1 MHRDRIAIIGGG
13 NMGKAL
19 IEGLV
24 AKGTPAEKILAIEI
38 SKQRR
43 ERLAADLRV
52 GTAPSIDGSI
62 REAGTVIIAVKP
74 HAVKEVLRT
83 LAPLISKEQLI
94 VSVAAGVSLAFI
106 EKQLDRRAPVVRS
119 MPNIAAKVGR
129 AAVGMC
135 ANGAVTAELRSRAV
149 EILASI
155 GAVIEVEEKQ
165 LDAVT
170 GLSGSGPAFVFLMI
184 EALADGGVL
193 AGIPREKA
201 LELALLTVEGS
212 AALIRETKVPPS
224 LAREM
229 VASPG
234 GTTIEGLLQL
244 EEGGF
249 RGLVMRAV
257 RNAAEKAARLG
268 AALGENPGGQDA
280 RSGSEPDTPSGF
292 TPDSAAGQG
301 G

>member
-1 MHRDRIAIIGGG
+1 MHGDRIAVIGGG
-13 NMGKAL
+13 NMGEAL

-24 AKGTPAEKILAIEI
+24 AKGTPAQKILVVEI
-38 SKQRR
+38 SEQKR
-43 ERLAADLRV
+43 EKLASDLRV
-52 GTAPSIDGSI
+52 GTSPSIDGSI
-62 REAGTVIIAVKP
+62 GDAGTVIIAVKP
-74 HAVKEVLRT
+74 GAVKEVLRT
-83 LAPLISKEQLI
+83 LSPLLSGEQLI
-94 VSVAAGVSLAFI
+94 VSVAAGVSLAFM
-106 EKQLDRRAPVVRS
+106 EKQLDRRAPIVRS

-135 ANGAVTAELRSRAV
+135 ANDAVTAELRGRAI
-149 EILASI
+149 EILESV
-155 GAVIEVEEKQ
+155 GSVIEVEERQ

-229 VASPG
+229 VTSPG

-249 RGLVMRAV
+249 RGLVMKAV

-268 AALGENPGGQDA
+268 AALGANPGG
-280 RSGSEPDTPSGF
+280 GPDT
-292 TPDSAAGQG
+292 AAGPATGAGQTPEPVK
-301 G
+301 